1 MKKVIILFV
10 LFATTILSVN
20 AQIVN
25 DSTTTI
31 PQDESLVM
39 QVENWY
45 ANNMNYLSITLLMTV
60 ESSFIPFP
68 SEIVIPPAAYVA
80 GKEDSSLHATN
91 SYPLNVL
98 LIVLFGTIGAL
109 LGAIINYFL
118 ALWLGRPIIYAFA
131 DSKIGHLCLLSSE
144 KVKKAEDY
152 FNDHGKISTF
162 VGRLIP
168 GIRQLISIP
177 AGLSKMNFG
186 QFIFY
191 TFLGASIWNVVL
203 ALLGYIAHGQMD
215 LIHEYSHEL
224 SIAIMALIGV
234 VIVYFATK
242 TVVKKLKGEDKS

>member
-45 ANNMNYLSITLLMTV
+45 ANNMNYLSITLLMTI

-242 TVVKKLKGEDKS
+242 TVVKKLKARG